1 MVGPEAVP
9 NGLPPSLVQ
18 YTVDSDR
25 IQLGR
30 TDQTEEILQD
40 FYRFS

>member
-1 MVGPEAVP
+1 MAGPEAVP

-18 YTVDSDR
+18 YPVDSDR

-30 TDQTEEILQD
+30 TDPTREILQN
-40 FYRFS
+40 S

>member
-1 MVGPEAVP
+1 MAGPEAVP

-30 TDQTEEILQD
+30 TDQTGEILQD